1 MSSMYSSTKI
11 IDLGSCAFRQPFASS
26 HCKYLHGYKLT
37 SKFWFSCNTVDE
49 NNWVV
54 DFGSLKPLKSMLAQ
68 MFDHTVVVWDKD
80 PALQTFKELNNKSLI
95 DIRIM
100 TDGVGIE
107 KFAQYCFEV
116 GDKFIREFTNERCWV
131 SKVEVWE
138 HPENSAIYKKEK
150 SITTSTFN
158 TFVTQEYI
166 APEVIATS
174 PYDMEKIEDQP
185 QQPITAAVPA
195 PQSASMSDD
204 NVQANLISKAVINT
218 FIKPNS
224 PPLYGTKS
232 QGYSDLFKGTSWG
245 NNAGPRK

>member
-1 MSSMYSSTKI
+1 MYSSTKI

-107 KFAQYCFEV
+107 KDIALFLQKPSSHAAFARPVDAGQD
-116 GDKFIREFTNERCWV
+116 GDGGR
-131 SKVEVWE
+131 
-138 HPENSAIYKKEK
+138 
-150 SITTSTFN
+150 
-158 TFVTQEYI
+158 FVHDLLL
-166 APEVIATS
+166 AFCC
-174 PYDMEKIEDQP
+174 
-185 QQPITAAVPA
+185 AAHRA
-195 PQSASMSDD
+195 A
-204 NVQANLISKAVINT
+204 
-218 FIKPNS
+218 
-224 PPLYGTKS
+224 
-232 QGYSDLFKGTSWG
+232 
-245 NNAGPRK
+245 